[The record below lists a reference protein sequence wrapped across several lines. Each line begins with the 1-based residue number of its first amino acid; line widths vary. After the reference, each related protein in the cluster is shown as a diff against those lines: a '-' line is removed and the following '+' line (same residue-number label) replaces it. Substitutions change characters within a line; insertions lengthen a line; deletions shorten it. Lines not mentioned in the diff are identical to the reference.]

1 MDEALVS
8 TSATPRRPRLLQ
20 LAQKFSANPT
30 NGAELRIY
38 HLAVCLAR
46 HMAVTHLG
54 FSPGAATRQPVRGDG
69 GIEFVPV
76 PREGSYRAID
86 LARGALGKVPF
97 SVLNY
102 TRGNMQAALAG
113 LLEKESFDIV
123 QLESVHLAG
132 YLPILWNARRRPRA
146 IVCDWHNI
154 ESEILARY
162 SDGTASLAR
171 RLYARYSSR
180 QLTAYERW
188 FTSQCNLHIVVSE
201 RDRDTLVRY
210 GTSSPILVID
220 NGVDVEG
227 WSRSVP
233 PKTEAVRFRVL
244 FAGSMDY
251 HANIDAVTW
260 FARGPWPEIRR
271 RLPDAVFTIAG
282 RNPSAEVRALGSL
295 EGVEI
300 TGTVS
305 DLAPYYREALVAVVP
320 LRVAGGT
327 RIKILEA
334 MAAGVPV
341 ISTAR
346 GAEGLAIAPGTHYIL
361 ADRDAEMSD
370 AVADLARDGAK
381 RERLAAAAAA
391 LVRQKYDWAVLGDR
405 LATGLL
411 SLL

>member
-1 MDEALVS
+1 
-8 TSATPRRPRLLQ
+8 
-20 LAQKFSANPT
+20 
-30 NGAELRIY
+30 
-38 HLAVCLAR
+38 
-46 HMAVTHLG
+46 
-54 FSPGAATRQPVRGDG
+54 
-69 GIEFVPV
+69 
-76 PREGSYRAID
+76 
-86 LARGALGKVPF
+86 
-97 SVLNY
+97 
-102 TRGNMQAALAG
+102 MQAALAG
-113 LLEKESFDIV
+113 LLEKASFDIV

-132 YLPILWNARRRPRA
+132 YLPILWNARQRPRA

-180 QLTAYERW
+180 QLAAYERW
-188 FTSQCNLHIVVSE
+188 FTSQCDLHIVVSE
-201 RDRDTLVRY
+201 RDRATLMRY
-210 GTSSPILVID
+210 ETSSPILVID

-227 WSRSVP
+227 WSRSGSP
-233 PKTEAVRFRVL
+233 ETEAGRFRVL

-260 FARGPWPEIRR
+260 FARGPWPDIRR
-271 RLPDAVFTIAG
+271 RLPGAVFTVAG
-282 RNPSAEVRALGSL
+282 RNPSAEVRALSGL

-341 ISTAR
+341 VSTAR

-361 ADRDAEMSD
+361 ADRDTEMSA
-370 AVADLARDGAK
+370 AVVDLAGDRAK
-381 RERLAAAAAA
+381 RECLAAAAAA
-391 LVRQKYDWAVLGDR
+391 LVRQKYDWSVLGDR
-405 LATGLL
+405 LAAGLL
-411 SLL
+411 SLF